1 MGSFRKKN
9 RISLHFLALSFIQ
22 LLELQEATVLRLV
35 WMFKLLFLSSP
46 LERANVIYNWGRERG
61 LVPQS
66 MARDWSD

>member
-1 MGSFRKKN
+1 MCFFRKQS
-9 RISLHFLALSFIQ
+9 RISLQFLALSFIQ

-35 WMFKLLFLSSP
+35 WMFKLLFLSNP

>member
-1 MGSFRKKN
+1 MGSFRKQS
-9 RISLHFLALSFIQ
+9 RISLQFLALSFIQ

-35 WMFKLLFLSSP
+35 WMFKLLSLSSP